1 MNSSQTEEEAILQE
15 TLQFLQEELEEN
27 KNFKIMNK
35 YGGRGGFGLVLFV
48 EDKYDTCKKYAVKA
62 QSIINTNTGK
72 INKNLLKQC
81 EDEAQIL
88 RSCEHRNIVQIHSD
102 FVIGLYHFIQMNL
115 CQCSLQDW
123 IDKNTQPINDMLFLH
138 YINQIIDGI
147 EYLHNKDYV
156 LRDLSVRNI
165 LITTDG
171 VIKLCDFGLAKKYDD
186 LLKSK
191 ALYTQTARGVFL
203 YFPPELQED
212 LNAQKSQIKQ
222 TKKGDIWA
230 FGVCLMI
237 LGGIKF
243 NQLLNFQNNN
253 YQVFDAPLISES
265 SNQLIKFILNKDPQK
280 RPSFSE
286 IREKIFSLY
295 YGRHGMLKESLGSK
309 NTQSSSG
316 SELIDA
322 QQSSSL
328 KFNSECQSTV
338 KQSMQ
343 GNQTPQSQISQETN
357 RKQSSSVEQF
367 YMGNKL
373 DDTEKIPEVQQHKKA
388 FSVQVA
394 IDKNIDIDF
403 METSIIFNKYSKHLK
418 DQPNNVQTLLTL
430 GYLNAYAFSNYELS
444 KKYFEEALQID
455 SDEIDAYLGIC
466 TCIIL
471 NRELKNISKAKAYLN
486 KCLSIKKQYWRTYYI
501 YAWLLILANKEKEA
515 LNYLSQGLQIENQS
529 VELLSLQLMQ
539 YRHYNVNN
547 TRDLANKVANL
558 NKKHNPVVF
567 QRLGNFYSNEMQDYT
582 KAIFYY
588 KQAYEINKKDLMT
601 HIHLADNY
609 FKNKD
614 QQEAEQYLINAQIL
628 YHENSILLN
637 FLGQIEVDLANQE
650 QLFKKSISV
659 DPYNKWALYN
669 LAKCQINLGNFENG
683 IKYYKKV
690 LEQDPE
696 DEQANAGIAQIL
708 GYYLFDCKKA
718 IEHYQIAINTNFL
731 KLEYL
736 INLADLHLNIK
747 DLDSAQSY
755 INQCVQIYSNAPKI
769 YEVLSKMEQ
778 IKGNSLKAVEYMQ
791 KQVELEPQNADIYH
805 RLGQQY
811 HQSNPEEAK
820 KYYLKSLSLDPR
832 QKLVNYRLG
841 LLEKNDFKQQIKY
854 YQAEL
859 SINPQNIEAINAV
872 AMSLQCQEKYDL
884 ALQFLEKGLK
894 RDANN
899 HILYQSIA
907 NIYKIQ
913 RKYSESIENY
923 NKALKLS
930 AQNIEL
936 LVLLADAYF
945 ISGQTENAIDSYREA
960 IQLNPSYHQCYIE
973 LGKIYEE
980 LKQYKQAVE
989 QFEIYLQYQPNSSE
1003 VYYKIGMIEYIYLK
1017 NIQKAQICFIQSI
1030 QLNPNN
1036 YSSCYRQLGLI
1047 QNELGDY
1054 TQAKQNFLQAIEIN
1068 KNEEDLYLILAQIAY
1083 NQFRD
1088 IWQAI
1093 EYLEKYLQLFP
1104 NQEKEEQL
1112 LNEWYLKVNNTVRAR
1127 ETYEKQI
1134 QENPQNISAFMKIAS
1149 IEYKVKNYHKSIF
1162 QYNKVLEIEP
1172 NNKLSLYNIGLCF
1185 KQLQKYETAVEY
1197 FQNVIQ
1203 IYQNFSLAYY
1213 QIGEIEQRYLKN
1225 PKKAIKFLRYAIE
1238 LKGQDA
1244 DAYFYLGLAFDDIS
1258 YKFEALECFQK
1269 TIDCNSRYPAADF
1282 CKKYISENII
1292 VKKKKYKHTDLEEK
1306 DCNIF

>member
-1 MNSSQTEEEAILQE
+1 
-15 TLQFLQEELEEN
+15 
-27 KNFKIMNK
+27 
-35 YGGRGGFGLVLFV
+35 
-48 EDKYDTCKKYAVKA
+48 
-62 QSIINTNTGK
+62 
-72 INKNLLKQC
+72 
-81 EDEAQIL
+81 
-88 RSCEHRNIVQIHSD
+88 
-102 FVIGLYHFIQMNL
+102 MNL

-138 YINQIIDGI
+138 YVNQIIDGI

-186 LLKSK
+186 ILKSK

-203 YFPPELQED
+203 YFPPELQDD

-243 NQLLNFQNNN
+243 NQLLTFQNNN
-253 YQVFDAPLISES
+253 YQVFDAPLLSES

-280 RPSFSE
+280 RPQFNE

-295 YGRHGMLKESLGSK
+295 YGRNGMLNESLSSK
-309 NTQSSSG
+309 STQSSSG
-316 SELIDA
+316 SEINEA
-322 QQSSSL
+322 SQASSKKFYSESQSA
-328 KFNSECQSTV
+328 V
-338 KQSMQ
+338 KQNIEA
-343 GNQTPQSQISQETN
+343 NQAPQSQICQEAN
-357 RKQSSSVEQF
+357 RKQSSSLEQF
-367 YMGNKL
+367 TVVNKL
-373 DDTEKIPEVQQHKKA
+373 DDSEKIPEIQLHKKA

-418 DQPNNVQTLLTL
+418 DNPNNVQALITL
-430 GYLNAYAFSNYELS
+430 GFLNAYAFSNYQLS
-444 KKYFEEALQID
+444 VKYFEEALQID
-455 SDEIDAYLGIC
+455 SNEIDAYLGIC

-471 NRELKNISKAKAYLN
+471 NRELKNISKAISYLN
-486 KCLSIKKQYWRTYYI
+486 KCISIKKQYWRTYYI
-501 YAWLLILANKEKEA
+501 YAWLLILANKQKEA
-515 LNYLSQGLQIENQS
+515 LNYLLQGLQIENES
-529 VELLSLQLMQ
+529 VELLSLQLIQ
-539 YRHYNVNN
+539 HRHYNINN
-547 TRDLANKVANL
+547 TRDLANKVAHL

-567 QRLGNFYSNEMQDYT
+567 QRLGSFYSNEMQDYT

-614 QQEAEQYLINAQIL
+614 QQEAEKYLINSQIL
-628 YHENSILLN
+628 YPENSIMLN
-637 FLGQIEVDLANQE
+637 FLGQIEVDQANQE
-650 QLFKKSISV
+650 QLFQKSISL
-659 DPYNKWALYN
+659 DPYNKWAHYN
-669 LAKCQINLGNFENG
+669 LAKCQLIKGNYDNA

-690 LEQDPE
+690 LEQDPD
-696 DEQANAGIAQIL
+696 DEQANAGIGFIL
-708 GYYLFDCKKA
+708 GYHLLDYKKA
-718 IEHYQIAINTNFL
+718 IEHYKIAINTNFQ

-736 INLADLHLNIK
+736 VNLADLHLNIK
-747 DLDSAQSY
+747 DLNSAQTY
-755 INQCVQIYSNAPKI
+755 INQCMQINSNIPKL
-769 YEVLSKMEQ
+769 YEILSKMEQ
-778 IKGNSLKAVEYMQ
+778 IKGNSQKALEYMQ
-791 KQVELEPQNADIYH
+791 IQLQLEPQNADIYH
-805 RLGQQY
+805 RLGQFY
-811 HQSNPEEAK
+811 HQTNPEEAR
-820 KYYLKSLSLDPR
+820 KYYLKSLSIDPK
-832 QKLVNYRLG
+832 QKFVNYRLG
-841 LLEKNDFKQQIKY
+841 LLEKKDFKQQIKF

-859 SINPQNIEAINAV
+859 IINPQNIEAINAV
-872 AMSLQCQEKYDL
+872 AISLQCQEKYDL

-899 HILYQSIA
+899 YILYKSIA

-913 RKYSESIENY
+913 RRYNESIEY
-923 NKALKLS
+923 YKQALNLNP
-930 AQNIEL
+930 QNIEL
-936 LVLLADAYF
+936 LVLLADVYF
-945 ISGQTENAIDSYREA
+945 ISGQTENAIENYKEA
-960 IQLNPSYHQCYIE
+960 IQLDPSYLQSYME
-973 LGKIYEE
+973 LGKIYQE
-980 LKQYKQAVE
+980 LKEYQQAVE
-989 QFEIYLQYQPNSSE
+989 QFEIYLRYQPNSSE
-1003 VYYKIGMIEYIYLK
+1003 VYYEIGMIEYIHLK

-1054 TQAKQNFLQAIEIN
+1054 KQAKQNFLQAIEIN
-1068 KNEEDLYLILAQIAY
+1068 KNEEDLYLILAQISY
-1083 NQFRD
+1083 YQFRD

-1104 NQEKEEQL
+1104 NQEKEEKL

-1134 QENPQNISAFMKIAS
+1134 QENPQNINAFIKIAN
-1149 IEYKVKNYHKSIF
+1149 IEYSVKNYHKSIF

-1172 NNKLSLYNIGLCF
+1172 NNKISLYNIGLCF
-1185 KQLQKYETAVEY
+1185 KQLQKYEKAVEY
-1197 FQNVIQ
+1197 FQKVIQ
-1203 IYQNFSLAYY
+1203 IYQSFSLAYY
-1213 QIGEIEQRYLKN
+1213 QIGEIEQKYLKN
-1225 PKKAIKFLRYAIE
+1225 PKKAIKFLRKAIE
-1238 LKGQDA
+1238 LKSQDA
-1244 DAYFYLGLAFDDIS
+1244 DNYFYLGLAFDDID
-1258 YKFEALECFQK
+1258 YKYEALESFQK
-1269 TIDCNSRYPAADF
+1269 ALDCNPKYPAADF

-1292 VKKKKYKHTDLEEK
+1292 VKKKKYKHTDLEEN